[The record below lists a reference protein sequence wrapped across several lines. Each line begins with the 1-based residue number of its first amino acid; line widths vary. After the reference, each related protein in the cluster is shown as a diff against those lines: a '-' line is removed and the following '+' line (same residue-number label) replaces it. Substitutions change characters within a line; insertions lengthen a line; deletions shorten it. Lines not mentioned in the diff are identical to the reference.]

1 MTLLCD
7 LAKKYETDKGGY
19 GHMRY
24 GGGDSDTCHNYT
36 PYYDKLLGAY
46 REDVKTVLEIG
57 VHMGCSLRMWREYFP
72 NAQILGL
79 DTNGACMVHE
89 GDRITVAM
97 ADQNNP
103 AQLKEAANRFL
114 FRNGS
119 LTRGFDLIVDD
130 GSHVR
135 EHQLVSLKALW
146 PYLAHDGFY
155 VIEDIGKV
163 FSEVEWAG
171 AFLNVERVSVI
182 KITDGWGPKVLPQEY
197 LVVASKGATI
207 PTWP

>member
-36 PYYDKLLGAY
+36 PHYDKLLGAS
-46 REDVKTVLEIG
+46 REQVQTVLEIG

-79 DTNGACMVHE
+79 DTNGACVMHE
-89 GDRITVAM
+89 GERITVSM

-103 AQLKEAANRFL
+103 GQLHAACDRFL
-114 FRNGS
+114 FRHGR
-119 LTRGFDLIVDD
+119 LTYGFDLIVDD

-135 EHQLVSLKALW
+135 DHQIVSLKTLL
-146 PYLAHDGFY
+146 PYLHRDGTY
-155 VIEDIGKV
+155 VIEDLGRGPQDFTSLTEAVPPGFNWVMYKV
-163 FSEVEWAG
+163 EG
-171 AFLNVERVSVI
+171 
-182 KITDGWGPKVLPQEY
+182 GWGPKVQPYEWLFAARRSHADY
-197 LVVASKGATI
+197 TA
-207 PTWP
+207 